1 MCPRRYLVEAS
12 CSEEEKNTR
21 KRRRRKQGKEKNRRR
36 REGGKKE
43 RGETRKGKGEGEGE
57 KREKEKEKEQPP
69 SYKLRSPP
77 HNTHNTRITSTSLL
91 SIDPVSISLLSE
103 FHCATLQ
110 EERDRGKV
118 S

>member
-1 MCPRRYLVEAS
+1 MVDAS

-69 SYKLRSPP
+69 SYKLRFLP
-77 HNTHNTRITSTSLL
+77 HDTTDTRKTSTSLF
-91 SIDPVSISLLSE
+91 SIDPVSISSLSE

-110 EERDRGKV
+110 EERYREEGNEVVD
-118 S
+118 